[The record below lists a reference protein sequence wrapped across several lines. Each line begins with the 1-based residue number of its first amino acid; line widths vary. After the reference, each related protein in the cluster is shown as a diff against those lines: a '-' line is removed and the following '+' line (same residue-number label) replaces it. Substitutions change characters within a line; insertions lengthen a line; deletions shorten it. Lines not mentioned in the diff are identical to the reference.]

1 MYSRRQQKPN
11 MGACGSGASH
21 MNTKRRGGGRPRRG
35 RLGTL
40 LGAALIAAAGFS
52 STAAAQELTTLY
64 SFTGTGSGDG
74 AYPNAGLIADPA
86 GNLYGTT
93 QVGGADPSCNQAPG
107 CGTVFQLTPSATLTV
122 LHSFTG
128 SDGEQPF
135 AGLIADAAGNLY
147 GTTWGGGDNGRGT
160 VFQLDPSGTLTV
172 LHSFTG
178 GSDGQRPVT
187 GLLADAAGNLYGTT
201 GGGGDGGYGTVF
213 QLDPSG
219 NLTVLYS
226 FTGGSDG
233 RNPDSALIADAG
245 GNLYGTTNQGGDLV
259 SCNDPNT
266 HGCGTVF
273 QLTPPGSLTV
283 LHRFAGSDGSR
294 PVDWAGLLADA
305 AGNLYG
311 TTSAG
316 GANGRGTV
324 FQLDSSGTLTV
335 LYSFTGGS
343 DGGDPTAGLI
353 ADTAGNLYGTTL
365 EGGATGNCNQPYG
378 CGTVFQLTP
387 SGALTVLHTFTGSDG
402 ASPEA
407 GLIADAAGNLY
418 GTTHSGGAG
427 TSCVQGCGTVFEL
440 TAPASFTGDR
450 VRRNMITKALRQG
463 VPRMGRQ

>member
-1 MYSRRQQKPN
+1 MYSHRRQN
-11 MGACGSGASH
+11 LIGRA
-21 MNTKRRGGGRPRRG
+21 GGLGGLLRRG
-35 RLGTL
+35 RLGAL
-40 LGAALIAAAGFS
+40 LGAALIAVAGFS
-52 STAAAQELTTLY
+52 STVAAQEPTTLY
-64 SFTGTGSGDG
+64 SFTGSDG
-74 AYPNAGLIADPA
+74 ANPNAGLIADPA

-93 QVGGADPSCNQAPG
+93 QLGGANPSCNQAPG
-107 CGTVFQLTPSATLTV
+107 CGTVFQLTPSGSLTV
-122 LHSFTG
+122 LHSFAG
-128 SDGEQPF
+128 SDGEEPF

-147 GTTWGGGDNGRGT
+147 GTTWGGGDSGRGA
-160 VFQLDPSGTLTV
+160 VFQLDPSGTLTM
-172 LHSFTG
+172 LYSFTG

-187 GLLADAAGNLYGTT
+187 GLLADAAGNLYGTAHS
-201 GGGGDGGYGTVF
+201 GGDGGYGTVF

-219 NLTVLYS
+219 TLTVLYS

-233 RNPDSALIADAG
+233 RYPDSGLLADAA
-245 GNLYGTTNQGGDLV
+245 GNLYGTTREGGDLA
-259 SCNDPNT
+259 SCNSPNT

-273 QLTPPGSLTV
+273 QLTPSGILTV

-294 PVDWAGLLADA
+294 PGDWAGLLADA

-316 GANGRGTV
+316 GDRTSCAAQFIEGCGTV
-324 FQLDSSGTLTV
+324 FQLMPSGALTV

-365 EGGATGNCNQPYG
+365 EGGATGSCNRPYG

-387 SGALTVLHTFTGSDG
+387 SGTLTVLHTFTGSDG
-402 ASPEA
+402 AGPEA

-440 TAPASFTGDR
+440 TMPASLAG
-450 VRRNMITKALRQG
+450 VPGRRNMNTKTLGQRG
-463 VPRMGRQ
+463 PRMGHP